1 MDEYIKRQA
10 LIKAYV
16 DLCLARSRLAKSRK
30 GAAFFQ
36 GDLLPE
42 TELTDKEWMR
52 LINAT
57 PTVDAVEVVRC
68 KDCKYYKFG
77 KHFTDIKFCQRLPL
91 YAAKGG
97 LNTAD
102 VDFCSHGERRED
114 DG

>member
-57 PTVDAVEVVRC
+57 PTVDAVEVRRLRQKLTSLISISV
-68 KDCKYYKFG
+68 
-77 KHFTDIKFCQRLPL
+77 FTAQEMRS
-91 YAAKGG
+91 A
-97 LNTAD
+97 
-102 VDFCSHGERRED
+102 
-114 DG
+114 

>member
-1 MDEYIKRQA
+1 MMAEYIERQA

-68 KDCKYYKFG
+68 KECKSFG
-77 KHFTDIKFCQRLPL
+77 VYECSGNGYCKHNN
-91 YAAKGG
+91 G
-97 LNTAD
+97 LGDPEPDDYCNY
-102 VDFCSHGERRED
+102 GERRED
-114 DG
+114 DDGV

>member
-1 MDEYIKRQA
+1 MMAEYIERQA

-30 GAAFFQ
+30 GAVFFR
-36 GDLLPE
+36 GGLLPE

-68 KDCKYYKFG
+68 EKCK
-77 KHFTDIKFCQRLPL
+77 HRTDETYDGNYLCMTKVIGVVRPND
-91 YAAKGG
+91 Y
-97 LNTAD
+97 
-102 VDFCSHGERRED
+102 CSFGERRED
-114 DG
+114 DA